1 MPALC
6 ALCPGVAVPMYLW
19 WHWGV
24 GGMSMVMVGSVETCF
39 LFIFSAFWLHSHLVL
54 SVGELLV
61 LIQWIMSVVHG
72 VTSMS
77 GPTSVHSYAT
87 KDDHI
92 LDIMPNVVSW
102 LLWHNRFHP

>member
-1 MPALC
+1 MALGSWWSVRGDSGFHLDMFVIR
-6 ALCPGVAVPMYLW
+6 LC
-19 WHWGV
+19 
-24 GGMSMVMVGSVETCF
+24 S
-39 LFIFSAFWLHSHLVL
+39 HSHLVL

-92 LDIMPNVVSW
+92 LDIMPNVVA
-102 LLWHNRFHP
+102 